1 MVAGIPADTPVS
13 PANVP
18 CSVEK
23 GGKVLCVCVG
33 GGGTWYTTK
42 RGPFLDFAEG
52 LIQACCVMSLLNT
65 VARSLFQR
73 LVSFVKQKKK
83 MMIIITKTENY
94 RSRIGKVHGS
104 EITFK
109 AIMCLLAIIFY
120 GFVLPKA
127 QFTMVLLKVSS
138 HLGT

>member
-1 MVAGIPADTPVS
+1 MCGRGD
-13 PANVP
+13 
-18 CSVEK
+18 
-23 GGKVLCVCVG
+23 
-33 GGGTWYTTK
+33 TWYTTE
-42 RGPFLDFAEG
+42 RGPFLDFAVG
-52 LIQACCVMSLLNT
+52 LIQACVMSLLHT

-83 MMIIITKTENY
+83 KKIENY

-104 EITFK
+104 EITFN

-127 QFTMVLLKVSS
+127 QFTMVLLKISS

>member
-1 MVAGIPADTPVS
+1 M
-13 PANVP
+13 
-18 CSVEK
+18 
-23 GGKVLCVCVG
+23 CVG
-33 GGGTWYTTK
+33 GGIHGIQQ
-42 RGPFLDFAEG
+42 RGVLSWILQWVSFKLVV
-52 LIQACCVMSLLNT
+52 LCH
-65 VARSLFQR
+65 SLFQR

-83 MMIIITKTENY
+83 KTKIDNY

-104 EITFK
+104 EITFN

-127 QFTMVLLKVSS
+127 QFTMVLLKISS